1 MKKPLVIFVCTHC
14 DAQFS
19 KWMGRC
25 EGCGSW
31 GTLTQ
36 QAAMTAT
43 PRAERQAALEHIPEG
58 NPVPFME
65 LAQTSVQRMRSGIAE
80 FDRVIGGGIVP
91 GSLLLLG
98 GDPGIGKSTLVA
110 QIAASVPGVSL
121 YVSGEESG
129 AQIKLR
135 LDRLGIDQSHIHFLG
150 EEHVEVIC
158 KTVLARKPAFA
169 IIDSIQT
176 VASSAAEGEPG
187 SVTQIKAATVRFL
200 ETAKQSGIPIM
211 IIGHVTKG
219 GELGGPKT
227 LEHLVDTVLY
237 LEGEH
242 THQFRMLRSAKN
254 RFGATNE
261 TGVFTME
268 QRGLQSV
275 ADPSAIFCAER
286 SRQSGSVMTAVV
298 EGSRVLL
305 LEVQALVTPTTFGF
319 PQRKCSGY
327 DVNRLA
333 MLCAVAQRHLDFP
346 AERFDIH
353 VNIAGGLRIS
363 EPAMDLA
370 VLLALLSSQSNAIVD
385 EHIVA
390 FGEVGLG
397 GEIRS
402 VARMKDRIMEAKR
415 FGLTR
420 ALSPKTVTTLRDAI
434 RTAKL
439 N

>member
-1 MKKPLVIFVCTHC
+1 MKQPSTIFICTHC
-14 DAQFS
+14 DAQCS

-25 EGCGSW
+25 LECGSW

-36 QAAMTAT
+36 QLAQAST
-43 PRAERQAALEHIPEG
+43 PRGERQAALTHIAEAT
-58 NPVPFME
+58 PVPFTE
-65 LAQTSVQRMRSGIAE
+65 LTQQVIQRLKTGIAE
-80 FDRVIGGGIVP
+80 FDRVVGGGIVP
-91 GSLLLLG
+91 GSLILLG
-98 GDPGIGKSTLVA
+98 GEPGIGKSTLVA
-110 QIAASVPGVSL
+110 QIAAAVVGVTL

-129 AQIKLR
+129 PQIKLR
-135 LDRLGIDQSHIHFLG
+135 LDRLALPQSDIHFLG

-158 KTVLARKPAFA
+158 KTILARKPVLV

-176 VASSAAEGEPG
+176 VASSAADGEPG
-187 SVTQIKAATVRFL
+187 SINQIKAATVRFL
-200 ETAKQSGIPIM
+200 ETAKSSGIPII

-237 LEGEH
+237 LEGDH
-242 THQFRMLRSAKN
+242 THQFRLLRSAKN

-268 QRGLQSV
+268 HQGLQSV
-275 ADPSAIFCAER
+275 DDPSAVFCSER
-286 SRQSGSVMTAVV
+286 SLQSGSVMTAAI
-298 EGSRVLL
+298 EGSRILL

-327 DVNRLA
+327 DLNRLA
-333 MLCAVAQRHLDFP
+333 MLCAVAQRHLNFS
-346 AERFDIH
+346 AERYDMH

-385 EHIVA
+385 EHIIV

-402 VARMKDRIMEAKR
+402 VARMKDRITEAKR
-415 FGLTR
+415 FGLTNV
-420 ALSPKTVTTLRDAI
+420 LSPKTAATLRAAI
-434 RTAKL
+434 KIAKIS
-439 N
+439 